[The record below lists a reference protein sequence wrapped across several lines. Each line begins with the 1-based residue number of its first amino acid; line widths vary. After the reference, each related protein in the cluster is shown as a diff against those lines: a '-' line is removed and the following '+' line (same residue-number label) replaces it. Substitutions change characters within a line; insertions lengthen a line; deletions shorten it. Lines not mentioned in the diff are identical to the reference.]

1 VDAAAAVFH
10 DAGVGIERAGISR
23 LPVLGVRGIPAAT
36 VDGSTARIGDG
47 RSLWDSGVLSF
58 VNAPAAAL
66 GARPGMRVQDFVAA
80 VTSAR

>member
-1 VDAAAAVFH
+1 
-10 DAGVGIERAGISR
+10 
-23 LPVLGVRGIPAAT
+23 